1 MKGFGFLYILQPVNT
16 RIVLQYVYT
25 MKVSKPLYVYTTVT
39 KTRTSYLLSIDETLI
54 GYGEE

>member
-1 MKGFGFLYILQPVNT
+1 MKGFGFLYILQPVNI

>member
-1 MKGFGFLYILQPVNT
+1 MKGFGFLYILQPVNI

-25 MKVSKPLYVYTTVT
+25 MKVSKPLYVYTPVT
-39 KTRTSYLLSIDETLI
+39 KTRTFNLLSIDETLI